1 MRGFL
6 WTDEPSSVRLLAA
19 SSPRRSPPRRNGW
32 GAYPGQSI
40 RIEYR
45 YADGKPGRV
54 NALATEFVRMR
65 VDLIIARS
73 SAVALAAKGATTTI
87 PIVMAGSGL
96 DPVRLGLVSNLAKP
110 GGNVTGLT
118 LLARELADK
127 QLQLLKETVPRL
139 QRVAILASTA
149 NLPREADRARY
160 EAAGRSLGLQA
171 SVTEVGSPPELDTAL
186 EGLRR
191 SGFGAIVV
199 LSDSYLLEPSRDR
212 IIAQALRHRLPAIYW
227 LRSYVDAGG
236 LMSYGADLI
245 EIHRRA
251 GGFVDRILRG
261 GKPSEMPVEEP
272 TKFELVINLKTAK
285 ALGLTIPPSLLQRAD
300 QVIE

>member
-1 MRGFL
+1 
-6 WTDEPSSVRLLAA
+6 
-19 SSPRRSPPRRNGW
+19 
-32 GAYPGQSI
+32 
-40 RIEYR
+40 
-45 YADGKPGRV
+45 V
-54 NALATEFVRMR
+54 NALAAEFVRMR

-96 DPVRLGLVSNLAKP
+96 DPVRLGLKSNLAKP

-139 QRVAILASTA
+139 ERVAILASTA
-149 NLPREADRARY
+149 NLPGEEDRARY

-171 SVTEVGSPPELDTAL
+171 SVAEVGSPPELDTAL

-191 SGFGAIVV
+191 SGIGAIVV
-199 LSDSYLLEPSRDR
+199 LSDSYLLEPNRDR

-236 LMSYGADLI
+236 PRPHDPAVAPAASGSGDRVAQPLASRA
-245 EIHRRA
+245 RR
-251 GGFVDRILRG
+251 GV
-261 GKPSEMPVEEP
+261 
-272 TKFELVINLKTAK
+272 
-285 ALGLTIPPSLLQRAD
+285 
-300 QVIE
+300 

>member
-1 MRGFL
+1 MGVL
-6 WTDEPSSVRLLAA
+6 TPGMA
-19 SSPRRSPPRRNGW
+19 SSPLARPSNEAFERGLQEHTNILPRVLLCRWQAGTRERAGRRVRQDARRPDHRAEQRGCPRRKGSHKDD
-32 GAYPGQSI
+32 PD
-40 RIEYR
+40 RH
-45 YADGKPGRV
+45 GR
-54 NALATEFVRMR
+54 LA
-65 VDLIIARS
+65 
-73 SAVALAAKGATTTI
+73 
-87 PIVMAGSGL
+87 L

-139 QRVAILASTA
+139 ERVAILASTA
-149 NLPREADRARY
+149 NLPGEADRARY

-171 SVTEVGSPPELDTAL
+171 SVAEVGSPPELDAAL

-191 SGFGAIVV
+191 SGIGAIVV
-199 LSDSYLLEPSRDR
+199 LSDSYLLEPNRDR

-272 TKFELVINLKTAK
+272 TKCELVINLKTAK